1 MAKKNKEII
10 EQIVDNGSAELQE
23 RLSEVN
29 LHSGADVYGVLKD
42 YPTAKNEFINT
53 LTNKIVGSKT
63 YSKIYENQLRM
74 LHKGMLEA
82 GVGLEQLFVEMADA
96 KGFLENFDGSSTVEG
111 DLIRKAE
118 AKVKALYVQRNY
130 RLKYKTSV
138 SEQQLRGAFLQSEGL
153 ASLINQLTAR
163 NASSAEFKEFNMM
176 KDILK
181 SSCSLAQLEE
191 DTNGQL
197 KVSTTAIP
205 ATVATQKMHT
215 ITVGDFANG
224 GDEWAKNFAEQVRAT
239 AGRLKFPSTK
249 YNLSGVNTWSNREDL
264 VLITTPEVA
273 ARLDVRVLAQAFNVS
288 EAELDI
294 RIILVDE
301 LPTNFATTPG
311 TVGGATKECY
321 GILMDSAH
329 IQAYDTLVDS
339 GNFYNP
345 DQLVTN
351 LFLHRQGIM
360 AQCLFANVVA
370 FVKE

>member
-1 MAKKNKEII
+1 MAKKNVEIL
-10 EQIVDNGSAELQE
+10 EQIVNNGSAELQE
-23 RLSEVN
+23 RLGDMD
-29 LHSGADVYGVLKD
+29 LRDGAEVYGVLKD
-42 YPTAKNEFINT
+42 YPTTKNEFINT

-74 LHKGMLEA
+74 LHKGMLDY
-82 GVGLEQLFVEMADA
+82 GVGLEQLFVEMAES
-96 KGFLENFDGSSTVEG
+96 KGFLENFDGSSSDEA

-118 AKVKALYVQRNY
+118 ASVKAMYIERNY

-138 SEQQLRGAFLQSEGL
+138 SEQQLKGAFLNQNGL
-153 ASLINQLTAR
+153 GNLINQLTAR

-181 SSCSLAQLEE
+181 SSASLAQLAE
-191 DTNGQL
+191 DETGDL
-197 KVSTTAIP
+197 KLSETAIP
-205 ATVATQKMHT
+205 ATIAKQTIHT
-215 ITVGDFANG
+215 ISVGDFGTDGN
-224 GDEWAKNFAEQVRAT
+224 EWAKNFAETVRAT

-249 YNLSGVNTWSNREDL
+249 YNLAGVNTWSNQDEL

-294 RIILVDE
+294 RVILVDE
-301 LPTNFATTPG
+301 LPTSFSTGAG
-311 TVGGATKECY
+311 TVGGAEKECY
-321 GILMDSAH
+321 GILMDASH

-345 DQLVTN
+345 AQLVTN

-360 AQCLFANVVA
+360 AQCLFANIVA

>member
-1 MAKKNKEII
+1 MAKKNVEIL
-10 EQIVDNGSAELQE
+10 EQIVNTGSAELQE
-23 RLSEVN
+23 RLGDMDLRN
-29 LHSGADVYGVLKD
+29 GAEVYGVLKD
-42 YPTAKNEFINT
+42 YPTVKNEFINT

-74 LHKGMLEA
+74 LHKGMLDY
-82 GVGLEQLFVEMADA
+82 GVGLEQLFVEMAES
-96 KGFLENFDGSSTVEG
+96 KGFLENFDGSSSDEA

-118 AKVKALYVQRNY
+118 ASVKAMYIERNY

-138 SEQQLRGAFLQSEGL
+138 SEQQLKGAFLNQNGL
-153 ASLINQLTAR
+153 GNLINQLTAR

-181 SSCSLAQLEE
+181 SSASLAQLAE
-191 DTNGQL
+191 DETGNL
-197 KVSTTAIP
+197 KLSETAIP
-205 ATVATQKMHT
+205 ATIAKQTIHT
-215 ITVGDFANG
+215 ISVGDFATDGN
-224 GDEWAKNFAEQVRAT
+224 EWAKNFAETVRAT

-249 YNLSGVNTWSNREDL
+249 YNLAGVNTWSNQDEL
-264 VLITTPEVA
+264 VLITTPETA

-294 RIILVDE
+294 RVILVDE
-301 LPTNFATTPG
+301 LPKTFATAAG
-311 TVGGATKECY
+311 TVGGAEKECY
-321 GILMDSAH
+321 AILMDASH

-345 DQLVTN
+345 AQLVTN

-360 AQCLFANVVA
+360 AQCLFANIVA